1 MDDTNCQTIA
11 MSVTTDCVK
20 CEITPPKR
28 VVHFSDGV
36 VEEYESSEEEDTTS
50 TAKTSQTD
58 SNQQLISSWPTI
70 SSVKRSVL
78 WFGTQSLKVCDYL
91 GENLAHFLGITSP
104 KYESEIDEYMRRMAE
119 QEMHRKRQLQEF
131 SGWSPSD
138 ATKTDI
144 NCVDT
149 KDIPRS
155 SLDLE
160 KQRY

>member
-58 SNQQLISSWPTI
+58 SNQQLISVFIFTRYDKLNHNLIESNYLKSWPTI

-104 KYESEIDEYMRRMAE
+104 KYE
-119 QEMHRKRQLQEF
+119 
-131 SGWSPSD
+131 
-138 ATKTDI
+138 
-144 NCVDT
+144 
-149 KDIPRS
+149 
-155 SLDLE
+155 
-160 KQRY
+160 